1 MATVIYIAQNKQIIN
16 IKIEKH
22 SKETKKDLPKVIKH
36 NGTAIYN
43 RFLKK
48 RAIESVCCVCFC
60 GCGLAIIWAFSSFF
74 FVVVF

>member
-48 RAIESVCCVCFC
+48 EQ
-60 GCGLAIIWAFSSFF
+60 
-74 FVVVF
+74 